1 MEKDIT
7 IKHDKEEQVFYAD
20 LGGAV
25 AELSYTIPSDD
36 AINMMS
42 TYVPQEH
49 RGYGIGERLV
59 ETALAYAK
67 ENNYRVIPS
76 CSFVARYVHRQ
87 HR

>member
-1 MEKDIT
+1 MDIT
-7 IKHDKEEQVFYAD
+7 VKHDKEEQVFYAD

-25 AELSYTIPSDD
+25 AELSYSIPSDQTID
-36 AINMMS
+36 MRS

-49 RGYGIGERLV
+49 RGHGIGEKLV
-59 ETALAYAK
+59 ETALAYA
-67 ENNYRVIPS
+67 EQNNYRVIPS

>member
-1 MEKDIT
+1 MEKDINV
-7 IKHDKEEQVFYAD
+7 KHDKEEQVFYAD

-25 AELSYTIPSDD
+25 AELSYTIPSDQTID
-36 AINMMS
+36 MMH
-42 TYVPQEH
+42 TYVPVEH
-49 RGYGIGERLV
+49 RGHGIGEKLV

>member
-1 MEKDIT
+1 MDVI

-20 LGGAV
+20 LGGEV
-25 AELSYTIPSDD
+25 AELTYTIPSDD
-36 AINMMS
+36 AINMMH

-49 RGYGIGERLV
+49 RGHGIGEKLV
-59 ETALAYAK
+59 EAALAYAK

-76 CSFVARYVHRQ
+76 CSFVARFVHGQ